1 MSATGL
7 VERFRTHAVAA
18 RLFVRPGRALVAV
31 SGGGDSLALLHLL
44 HQVSAD
50 LRLELT
56 VGHVNHG
63 IHPKSGEWARI
74 TEARTDA
81 LRLPFVE
88 RVLALGSRATETV
101 ARRARYAALR
111 ALQQECGARY
121 LVTAHHADDQ
131 VETVLFRLLR
141 GAGPA
146 GLAGI
151 PVRGPR
157 GLRRPLLA
165 FTRDEVRGWLHTE
178 HPEVRAVE
186 DPANDDRTH
195 GRVWLRTA
203 ILPLLRDRMPDVDR
217 ALVHASSLAMGERRA
232 WEVLLRTDAALDLR
246 VEDETFEVERAPFL
260 RYDNA
265 LSVALLR
272 ALCRIAGC
280 HLSSRRAKDLA
291 RFAAHATSGRRLDL
305 GSGWCAEAA
314 FGRLRIL
321 PPPTDDVTGDATP
334 AAVMWGQGEAGAV
347 RWGQW
352 RLRWRREVAGRVR
365 RDGWTTWVRGGG
377 EARAYRVGD
386 MIRPLGGVGRRPVR
400 RLLMEARVPTSKRR
414 GYPLVVRE
422 NEVLWIP
429 GVCRSDVELPRPGEW
444 AVRLEVRRGRE
455 PVASRRSS
463 RR

>member
-1 MSATGL
+1 MSAGGL
-7 VERFRTHAVAA
+7 VERLRAHAVAA

-31 SGGGDSLALLHLL
+31 SGGGDSLALLYLL
-44 HQVSAD
+44 HRLAEN
-50 LRLELT
+50 LRIELT

-63 IHPKSGEWARI
+63 IHAQSGGWAHL
-74 TEARTDA
+74 TETSAAA

-88 RVLALGSRATETV
+88 RVLALGSEATETV

-111 ALQQECGARY
+111 ALQEECGARY

-146 GLAGI
+146 GIAGI

-157 GLRRPLLA
+157 GLRRPLLV
-165 FTRDEVRGWLHTE
+165 FTRDEVRGWLCAE
-178 HPEVRAVE
+178 HPDVRPVE
-186 DPANDDRTH
+186 DSANDDPAH
-195 GRVWLRTA
+195 ERVWLRSTV
-203 ILPLLRDRMPDVDR
+203 LPFLRARMPDVDR
-217 ALVHASSLAMGERRA
+217 ALLHSSVLAMGERRA
-232 WEVLLRTDAALDLR
+232 WEAMLRTDTALDLR
-246 VEDETFEVERAPFL
+246 TEDETFEVERAPFL

-280 HLSSRRAKDLA
+280 HLSSRRAKAVA
-291 RFAAHATSGRRLDL
+291 RFAAHASSGRRLDL
-305 GSGWCAEAA
+305 GGGWTAEAA

-321 PPPTDDVTGDATP
+321 PPPAEERSAAATP
-334 AAVMWGQGEAGAV
+334 AVVTWGQGEVGAV

-365 RDGWTTWVRGGG
+365 RSGWTTWIRGGG
-377 EARAYRVGD
+377 EARAYRTGD
-386 MIRPLGGVGRRPVR
+386 VIRPLGGVGRRPVR

-422 NEVLWIP
+422 NEVVWIP

-444 AVRLEVRRGRE
+444 AVRLEVRRSRE
-455 PVASRRSS
+455 PAGRRRSN